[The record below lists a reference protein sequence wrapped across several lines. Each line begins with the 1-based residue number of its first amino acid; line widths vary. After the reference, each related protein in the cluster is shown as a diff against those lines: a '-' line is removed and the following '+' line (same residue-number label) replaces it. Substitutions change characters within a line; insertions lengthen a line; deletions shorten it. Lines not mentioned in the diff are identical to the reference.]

1 MKSRFLLLLLAAS
14 LVAVGAAIGGRLYH
28 VPSRTPAGDGWSE
41 HPTVRSLRQAVDVI
55 EARYS
60 GSPNSTELIR
70 GAVLGALHN
79 LDPHSGFYDRREFNE
94 MQDEQSSR
102 FHGIGVTVNQRNGRI
117 YVLGVG
123 RGMPAER
130 TGLRYGDAI
139 VEVDGQPTRGW
150 SQQDILK
157 HVRGMRGTPVQLTI
171 ERLGE
176 PKPLSVRIVR
186 DEVPFPSVRNHFMLK
201 PGIGYIGLTG
211 GFNQTS
217 AEEVRDALDEL
228 KPKGLSSLVLDLR
241 RNPGGVFRQ
250 AVEVAE
256 VFLPRD
262 EGIVTVRSRQGQANQ
277 QIYYSENREP
287 ETMPLVVLIDGES
300 ASASEI
306 VAGAIQDRDRG
317 LIVGEASF
325 GKGLVQT
332 VFRLPGGTGLVL
344 TTAKYFTPSGRS
356 IQRAYAGVGY
366 YDYYFARFAEGNH
379 KRTDKAAAAAVYT
392 PTGRPLSSGGG
403 IEPDIRVTVS
413 ADMIKLRDG
422 CFEFARR
429 LAAGLVPGF
438 ENYKVDGTEYDY
450 ELRGIEFPIT
460 DSIFAALRSYLREHP
475 ALRITDTELTA
486 NQEYAR
492 RRLRAELITAAYGV
506 RVAEQFLM
514 ESDPQAV
521 KAIEAMP
528 RAKHLSDL
536 ARVYKPGAP
545 NRPAAKTSPQPTMR

>member
-1 MKSRFLLLLLAAS
+1 MMKSRFLSLLIAGSLIAA
-14 LVAVGAAIGGRLYH
+14 GAAIGGYFYH
-28 VPSRTPAGDGWSE
+28 IPTRSPAGGEWSD
-41 HPTVRSLRQAVDVI
+41 HPTVKSLRKAVDII
-55 EARYS
+55 ESRYY
-60 GSPNSTELIR
+60 GSPNSTELVR

-79 LDPHSGFYDRREFNE
+79 LDPHSSYFDRREFNE
-94 MQDEQSSR
+94 MQNEQSSR

-117 YVLGVG
+117 YVLSVSQ
-123 RGMPAER
+123 GMPAQK

-139 VEVDGQPTRGW
+139 VAVDGQPTRGW

-157 HVRGMRGTPVQLTI
+157 HVRGRRGTPVQLTI

-176 PKPLSVRIVR
+176 PELLNMRIVR

-217 AEEVRDALDEL
+217 ADEVRDALADL
-228 KPKGLSSLVLDLR
+228 KVKGLSSLVLDLR

-262 EGIVTVRSRQGQANQ
+262 EGIVTVRSRQGQTNQ

-287 ETMPLVVLIDGES
+287 ETMPLVVLIDQES

-356 IQRAYAGVGY
+356 IQRAYAGIGY
-366 YDYYFARFAEGNH
+366 YDYYFARFADGNQ
-379 KRTDKAAAAAVYT
+379 KRTDKAADTAVYT
-392 PTGRPLSSGGG
+392 PLGRPLSSGGG
-403 IEPDIRVTVS
+403 IEPDIRVTVP
-413 ADMIKLRDG
+413 ADMIKLRDA

-429 LAAGLVPGF
+429 LAAGLVAGL
-438 ENYKVDGTEYDY
+438 ETYKIDGAEYDY

-460 DSIFAALRSYLREHP
+460 DTIFAALRSYLRDHTG
-475 ALRITDTELTA
+475 LRITDAELMA

-492 RRLRAELITAAYGV
+492 RRLRAELITAAYGI
-506 RVAEQFLM
+506 RAAEQFLM

-521 KAIEAMP
+521 KAIEAIP

-536 ARVYKPGAP
+536 ARVYSSSNPVM
-545 NRPAAKTSPQPTMR
+545 KTSPQPKAH